1 MRLAVREAG
10 RVVVRVV
17 VRVAVSVAVRVV
29 VRVVVR
35 EAVRVVVV
43 RVMAGAAM
51 ARVAMRAALAK
62 GQCRRCWMERVV
74 ARVVESR
81 ARHPF
86 VWSAHVAR
94 VDLGD
99 GLVGSLLLRDVQ
111 RLGLSSCHHRC

>member
-1 MRLAVREAG
+1 M
-10 RVVVRVV
+10 
-17 VRVAVSVAVRVV
+17 
-29 VRVVVR
+29 R

-43 RVMAGAAM
+43 RVAAGAAM
-51 ARVAMRAALAK
+51 ARVTMRAALAK

-74 ARVVESR
+74 VRVVASR

-99 GLVGSLLLRDVQ
+99 GLVGSLLLRDVH
-111 RLGLSSCHHRC
+111 RVRLSSCHHRC